1 MEEYKTN
8 SNEKL
13 TSDEGSEGGAWQ
25 NEDVGLPIHGVK
37 KGEHASSKKVYD
49 LFPSEDVGGHFTR
62 SGSPGGSKPDVE

>member
-1 MEEYKTN
+1 MEDYKTN

-13 TSDEGSEGGAWQ
+13 ATDEGSEGRAWQ

-37 KGEHASSKKVYD
+37 KSEHSSAKKVYD

-62 SGSPGGSKPDVE
+62 SGSPGGSKPDAE